1 VRNNPEGNLDEFNA
15 HMKAA
20 EYHRKARAWK
30 RAAMAIDKANRA
42 IQRASELENP
52 PLKVEKKVG
61 NW

>member
-1 VRNNPEGNLDEFNA
+1 
-15 HMKAA
+15 MKAA